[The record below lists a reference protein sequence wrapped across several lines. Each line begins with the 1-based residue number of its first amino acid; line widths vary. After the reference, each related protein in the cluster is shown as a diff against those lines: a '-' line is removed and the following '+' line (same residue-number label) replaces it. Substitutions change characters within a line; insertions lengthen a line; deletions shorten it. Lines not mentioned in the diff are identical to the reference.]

1 MKRMIRS
8 GISIIMAVIMVLFD
22 SSLYVFSYESVPN
35 DSIEKVTVEELIVAA
50 EKHIEHVDSINDLL
64 QEYPSLTLLIYREDA
79 LEYLCSIRDESRQN
93 EEGSLLNILINYI
106 ASGYKISSIEELR
119 SYVTIYIT
127 TISGK
132 TITGRRH
139 SNEPD
144 LQCYNCHSYAWY
156 YGCSYNSNDKLWLQD
171 PYAYYSTSYG
181 TCYTRVF
188 SSTVYP
194 STVDASQLLAGDIVL
209 YKCYDDEI
217 NQQPGTFD
225 HVLHSAT
232 ITSINGNTI
241 NCVSKM
247 GSGPVT
253 YHTISNSGFEIAF
266 DGPHAGQERE
276 IVVYRRNHSIDSSWL
291 ANQNYR
297 AKNSSKHYVACAYC
311 ARGTVSEENH
321 TLVTVGSVTRC
332 SLCGYRVEVQNL
344 GQ

>member
-1 MKRMIRS
+1 MI
-8 GISIIMAVIMVLFD
+8 ILMTTIMVVFE
-22 SSLYVFSYESVPN
+22 SSLNAFSDEIVIDN
-35 DSIEKVTVEELIVAA
+35 KEKVSIERALIEAEEC
-50 EKHIEHVDSINDLL
+50 IEHVDSINDLL
-64 QEYPSLTLLIYREDA
+64 KEHPSLLDVIYREDA
-79 LEYLCSIRDESRQN
+79 LDYLCNIRDESRQN
-93 EEGSLLNILINYI
+93 EDGSLLNILINYI
-106 ASGYKISSIEELR
+106 ASGYKTTSIEVLR

-127 TISGK
+127 TLSGK
-132 TITGRRH
+132 TIIGRRH

-156 YGCSYNSNDKLWLQD
+156 YGCSYNSNDKLWLQE

-209 YKCYDDEI
+209 YRCYDDEI
-217 NQQPGTFD
+217 YENPGIFD
-225 HVLHSAT
+225 NVLHSAT
-232 ITSINGNTI
+232 VTSINGNTI

-247 GSGPVT
+247 GTGPVT

-266 DGPHAGQERE
+266 DGSHAGQERE